1 MRMILKSLH
10 GENFK
15 GIKSIDI
22 KFGEKKTKISGQNA
36 VGKTTIFD
44 MFSWLLFNKN
54 SAGEEKFNVRP
65 LDKNNKRIDNVEIKV
80 VGVIEVD
87 GKEVELS
94 KVQKQNWVKK
104 RGTDTV
110 TLQGNVNSFEIDGY
124 PKSEAEFKAYV
135 SNLAQS
141 EEMFKMLTN
150 PQYFSSLK
158 WKDQRDILMKLTT
171 EVSDVELAKE
181 MFDENAYAES
191 LIEELEKAPST
202 DDIRA
207 KFQKA
212 LTEWKKKQAE
222 IPVRIDEAEKSKVD
236 VDVAEQELLKA
247 DLERKI
253 EAVDDRMENAGTEI
267 GRLRG
272 KEMQLQFDMSGI
284 MQVMND
290 ELSAKRRGLDS
301 AKDDATREFNDLHN
315 QIQSAENQIKANEK
329 TISDTDEERK
339 NLGVEYNAE
348 FSKAFDEMPYL
359 FDESKWKFDES
370 TTVCSLCGQKL
381 PQDKIES
388 LKADFEQKKADAKA
402 RAEKQLE
409 DARKAFDDA
418 KGGKLKD
425 LIAKGNTCKAEI
437 ERLTKENTKLQEDIT
452 ALKEQESKALAE
464 QNDYAKQLS
473 EIPAEADY
481 SQNEEYVK
489 LKTEHDKILADIAK
503 LESEGADKV
512 VTDLKAEKT
521 NLQAQLDEVNK
532 VIAQAANN
540 VAIDDRIETLR
551 DEQKEIGQKVAD
563 QEQMLYLLEEFIR
576 FKLNK
581 VSESINSHF
590 KTVNFKLFEMQLN
603 GGMKDCCECTVNGVG
618 YSDLNNGHK
627 ILAGLDIIRSL
638 SELYGVSVPI
648 FVDNAESLTSNYTS
662 DSQLVLLIAKKP
674 QYMDENG
681 EIHDVD
687 ENYDPK
693 IHKLVYDGSL
703 KVEVS

>member
-10 GENFK
+10 MENFK
-15 GIKSIDI
+15 GIKSLDVNFSNKTSI
-22 KFGEKKTKISGQNA
+22 KGQNA

-44 MFSWLLFNKN
+44 AFTWLLFNKN

-65 LDKNNKRIDNVEIKV
+65 LDKDGKCIDNVEIKV
-80 VGVIEVD
+80 VGVIKVD

-124 PKSEAEFKAYV
+124 PKSEAEFKAYI
-135 SNLAQS
+135 SGLAQS

-253 EAVDDRMENAGTEI
+253 EALEDLMAKSDVRID
-267 GRLRG
+267 
-272 KEMQLQFDMSGI
+272 EMRSEEMHCQFEMSAI
-284 MQVMND
+284 AQTMNN
-290 ELSAKRRGLDS
+290 ELSSKKR
-301 AKDDATREFNDLHN
+301 E
-315 QIQSAENQIKANEK
+315 IENHKY
-329 TISDTDEERK
+329 DHERK
-339 NLGVEYNAE
+339 LQDVRSSIKKAQDSIESNKKSISEQTLKKADLVKKYNE
-348 FSKAFDEMPYL
+348 EVVKKFD
-359 FDESKWKFDES
+359 DSKWVFDES
-370 TTVCSLCGQKL
+370 TTVCSLCGQRL
-381 PQDKIES
+381 PEDKIES
-388 LKADFEQKKADAKA
+388 LRADFSQRKADAIEAFNEEHAKTLA
-402 RAEKQLE
+402 MIVDDGNACAEMIK
-409 DARKAFDDA
+409 
-418 KGGKLKD
+418 
-425 LIAKGNTCKAEI
+425 N
-437 ERLTKENTKLQEDIT
+437 LTKNNKELENTINTLKLHEAEEIDIFKG
-452 ALKEQESKALAE
+452 LDEQISK
-464 QNDYAKQLS
+464 
-473 EIPAEADY
+473 IPTCADY
-481 SQNEEYVK
+481 TQNAEYVK
-489 LKTEHDKILADIAK
+489 LKAKQDKLLADIAE
-503 LESEGADKV
+503 LESKGADKV
-512 VTDLKAEKT
+512 VEDTKADKAKLKS
-521 NLQAQLDEVNK
+521 QLDEVNK
-532 VIAQAANN
+532 IIAQAANN
-540 VAIDDRIETLR
+540 VMIDDRIETLR

-638 SELYGVSVPI
+638 SELYGVSAPI
-648 FVDNAESLTSNYTS
+648 FVDNAESLNEFNVP
-662 DSQLVLLIAKKP
+662 DMDAQLILLSVSEDK
-674 QYMDENG
+674 Q
-681 EIHDVD
+681 
-687 ENYDPK
+687 
-693 IHKLVYDGSL
+693 L
-703 KVEVS
+703 KVEGV

>member
-10 GENFK
+10 MENFK
-15 GIKSIDI
+15 GIKSLDVNFSNKTSI
-22 KFGEKKTKISGQNA
+22 KGQNA

-44 MFSWLLFNKN
+44 AFTWLLFNKN

-65 LDKNNKRIDNVEIKV
+65 LDKDGNRIDNVEIKV
-80 VGVIEVD
+80 VAVLDVD

-124 PKSEAEFKAYV
+124 PKSEADFKAYV

-141 EEMFKMLTN
+141 EDMFKMLTN

-207 KFQKA
+207 KFSKA
-212 LTEWKKKQAE
+212 LSEWKKKQAE

-236 VDVAEQELLKA
+236 VDVAEQELLKD

-253 EAVDDRMENAGTEI
+253 GAVDDRMENAGTEI

-329 TISDTDEERK
+329 TISDTDAERK

-348 FSKAFDEMPYL
+348 YANGFDETPHL
-359 FDESKWKFDES
+359 FDESKWTFDES

-381 PQDKIES
+381 PEDKIEQI
-388 LKADFEQKKADAKA
+388 KADFEQKKADAKA
-402 RAEKQLE
+402 RAEKQLK
-409 DARKAFDDA
+409 DAHKAFDDA
-418 KGGKLKD
+418 KGAKLKG

-437 ERLTKENTKLQEDIT
+437 ERLTKENTKLQEDIV
-452 ALKEQESKALAE
+452 ALKEQESKALAK

-503 LESEGADKV
+503 LESEGVDKV
-512 VTDLKAEKT
+512 VTDLKAEKVD
-521 NLQAQLDEVNK
+521 LQAQLDEANK
-532 VIAQAANN
+532 AIAQVANN

-603 GGMKDCCECTVNGVG
+603 GGMKDCCECTVNGVP
-618 YSDLNNGHK
+618 YSTLNSGHR
-627 ILAGLDIIRSL
+627 IVAGLDIIRSL

-648 FVDNAESLTSNYTS
+648 FVDSAESLNEFNVP
-662 DSQLVLLIAKKP
+662 DMDAQLILLSVSEDK
-674 QYMDENG
+674 Q
-681 EIHDVD
+681 
-687 ENYDPK
+687 
-693 IHKLVYDGSL
+693 L
-703 KVEVS
+703 KVEGV

>member
-1 MRMILKSLH
+1 MKMILKSLH
-10 GENFK
+10 LENFK
-15 GIKSIDI
+15 GIRNLDV
-22 KFGEKKTKISGQNA
+22 KFSNKTKVKGQNA
-36 VGKTTIFD
+36 AGKTTIFD
-44 MFSWLLFNKN
+44 AFTWLLFNKN

-65 LDKNNKRIDNVEIKV
+65 LDKDGHRIDNVEIKV
-80 VGVIEVD
+80 VGVIDVD

-110 TLQGNVNSFEIDGY
+110 TLQGNVNSFEIDSY

-135 SNLAQS
+135 SCLAQS

-158 WKDQRDILMKLTT
+158 WKDQRDILMRLATD
-171 EVSDVELAKE
+171 VSDVELAQTDAK
-181 MFDENAYAES
+181 YVP
-191 LIEELEKAPST
+191 LLGELEKAPST

-207 KFQKA
+207 KFSKA
-212 LTEWKKKQAE
+212 LSEWKKKQSE
-222 IPVRIDEAEKSKVD
+222 IPVRIDEAEKSKID
-236 VDVAEQELLKA
+236 VDVAEQELAKV
-247 DLERKI
+247 DLVRRIAECGKK
-253 EAVDDRMENAGTEI
+253 MENAGSTL
-267 GRLRG
+267 GDLRS

-284 MQVMND
+284 AQTMNR
-290 ELSAKRRGLDS
+290 ELYNRRS
-301 AKDDATREFNDLHN
+301 NIDADLCGCKNEMDHF
-315 QIQSAENQIKANEK
+315 KA
-329 TISDTDEERK
+329 TISLKEKQIADNAKAIADADAERK
-339 NLGVEYNAE
+339 KLGEQYNAE
-348 FSKAFDEMPYL
+348 KAKAFDETPYL

-388 LKADFEQKKADAKA
+388 LKADFEQKNADAKA
-402 RAEKQLE
+402 RATKQLE

-418 KGGKLKD
+418 KGAKLKG
-425 LIAKGNTCKAEI
+425 LIDKGNACKADI
-437 ERLTKENTKLQEDIT
+437 ERLTKENAKLQEDIV
-452 ALKEQESKALAE
+452 ALKEQESKALAK

-512 VTDLKAEKT
+512 VTDLKAERAD
-521 NLQAQLDEVNK
+521 LQSQLDEVNK
-532 VIAQAANN
+532 IIAQAANN

-603 GGMKDCCECTVNGVG
+603 GGMKDCCECTVNGVP
-618 YSDLNNGHK
+618 YSTLNSGHR
-627 ILAGLDIIRSL
+627 IVAGLDIIRSL
-638 SELYGVSVPI
+638 SELYGVSCPI
-648 FVDNAESLTSNYTS
+648 FVDNAESLNEFNVP
-662 DSQLVLLIAKKP
+662 DMDAQLILLTVSEDK
-674 QYMDENG
+674 Q
-681 EIHDVD
+681 
-687 ENYDPK
+687 
-693 IHKLVYDGSL
+693 L
-703 KVEVS
+703 KVEGV

>member
-10 GENFK
+10 MENFK
-15 GIKSIDI
+15 GIKSLDVNFSNKTSI
-22 KFGEKKTKISGQNA
+22 KGQNA

-44 MFSWLLFNKN
+44 AFTWLLFNKN

-65 LDKNNKRIDNVEIKV
+65 LDKDGHRIDNVEIKV

-135 SNLAQS
+135 SGLAQG

-158 WKDQRDILMKLTT
+158 WKEQRDILMKLVAN
-171 EVSDVELAKE
+171 VSDVELAQTDSK
-181 MFDENAYAES
+181 YAP
-191 LIEELEKAPST
+191 LLDELEKAPST

-207 KFQKA
+207 KFSKA
-212 LTEWKKKQAE
+212 LSEWKKKQAE

-253 EAVDDRMENAGTEI
+253 EAVEDRMENAGDEI
-267 GRLRG
+267 DKLRG

-284 MQVMND
+284 TQTMNN
-290 ELSAKRRGLDS
+290 ELSAKRRELDNS
-301 AKDDATREFNDLHN
+301 KVDATREFNDLHN
-315 QIQSAENQIKANEK
+315 QIQTAENQIKTNEK
-329 TISDTDEERK
+329 IIADADATRK

-348 FSKAFDEMPYL
+348 FAKAFDETPYL
-359 FDESKWKFDES
+359 FDESKWVFDENS
-370 TTVCSLCGQKL
+370 TVCSLCGQKL
-381 PQDKIES
+381 PADKIES
-388 LKADFEQKKADAKA
+388 LMADFEQKKADAKA
-402 RAEKQLE
+402 HADKQLE

-418 KGGKLKD
+418 RSGKLKD
-425 LIAKGNTCKAEI
+425 LIAKGNNCKADI
-437 ERLTKENTKLQEDIT
+437 KRLTKENADLQESIGT
-452 ALKEQESKALAE
+452 LKEQESKALAK
-464 QNDYAKQLS
+464 QNEYAKQLS

-576 FKLNK
+576 FKLNR

-603 GGMKDCCECTVNGVG
+603 GGMKDCCECTVNGVP
-618 YSDLNNGHK
+618 YSTLNSGHR
-627 ILAGLDIIRSL
+627 IVAGLDIIRSL

-648 FVDNAESLTSNYTS
+648 FVDNAESLNEFNVP
-662 DSQLVLLIAKKP
+662 DMDAQLILLSVSEDK
-674 QYMDENG
+674 Q
-681 EIHDVD
+681 
-687 ENYDPK
+687 
-693 IHKLVYDGSL
+693 L
-703 KVEVS
+703 KVEAM

>member
-36 VGKTTIFD
+36 SGKTTIFD
-44 MFSWLLFNKN
+44 IFSWLFFNKN

-65 LDKNNKRIDNVEIKV
+65 LDKDGHRIDNVEIKV
-80 VGVIEVD
+80 VGVIDVD

-110 TLQGNVNSFEIDGY
+110 TLQGNINSFEIDGY
-124 PKSEAEFKAYV
+124 PKSEAEFKAYI
-135 SNLAQS
+135 SGLAQS

-171 EVSDVELAKE
+171 EVSDVEMAQTDAK
-181 MFDENAYAES
+181 YAP
-191 LIEELEKAPST
+191 LIGELEKAPST

-207 KFQKA
+207 KFSKA
-212 LTEWKKKQAE
+212 LSEWKKKQAE

-253 EAVDDRMENAGTEI
+253 EALEDLMEKSDVRI
-267 GRLRG
+267 D
-272 KEMQLQFDMSGI
+272 EMRSEEMHCQFEMSAI
-284 MQVMND
+284 AQTMNN
-290 ELSAKRRGLDS
+290 ELSSKKR
-301 AKDDATREFNDLHN
+301 E
-315 QIQSAENQIKANEK
+315 IENQKYNHERRLEDVRSSIRKAQDSIERNKKSISEQTLKKAELVKKYNEEVVK
-329 TISDTDEERK
+329 K
-339 NLGVEYNAE
+339 
-348 FSKAFDEMPYL
+348 
-359 FDESKWKFDES
+359 FDESKWVFDES
-370 TTVCSLCGQKL
+370 TTVCSLCGQRL
-381 PQDKIES
+381 PEDKIES
-388 LKADFEQKKADAKA
+388 LRADFSQRKADAIEIFNEEHAKTLA
-402 RAEKQLE
+402 MIVDDGNACAEMIKDLTKNNKELE
-409 DARKAFDDA
+409 NTINTLKLHEAEEIDII
-418 KGGKLKD
+418 KGLDEQISKIPSCAAYFMQNVEYAKLK
-425 LIAKGNTCKAEI
+425 AKRDEL
-437 ERLTKENTKLQEDIT
+437 R
-452 ALKEQESKALAE
+452 
-464 QNDYAKQLS
+464 
-473 EIPAEADY
+473 
-481 SQNEEYVK
+481 
-489 LKTEHDKILADIAK
+489 ADIAE
-503 LESEGADKV
+503 LEPKGADKV
-512 VTDLKAEKT
+512 VTDLKAKKAD
-521 NLQAQLDEVNK
+521 LQSQLDEVNK

-576 FKLNK
+576 FKLDK

-603 GGMKDCCECTVNGVG
+603 GGMKDCCECTVNGVP
-618 YSDLNNGHK
+618 YSTLNSGHR
-627 ILAGLDIIRSL
+627 IVAGLDIIRSL

-648 FVDNAESLTSNYTS
+648 FVDNAESLNEFNVP
-662 DSQLVLLIAKKP
+662 DMDAQLILLSVSEDK
-674 QYMDENG
+674 Q
-681 EIHDVD
+681 
-687 ENYDPK
+687 
-693 IHKLVYDGSL
+693 L
-703 KVEVS
+703 KVEGV

>member
-36 VGKTTIFD
+36 SGKTTIFD
-44 MFSWLLFNKN
+44 IFSWLFFNKN

-65 LDKNNKRIDNVEIKV
+65 LDKDGKRIDNVEIKV
-80 VGVIEVD
+80 VGVIDVD

-110 TLQGNVNSFEIDGY
+110 TLQGNVNLFEIDGY

-135 SNLAQS
+135 SGLAQN

-158 WKDQRDILMKLTT
+158 WKDQRDILMKLVA
-171 EVSDVELAKE
+171 EVSDVELARTDSK
-181 MFDENAYAES
+181 YAP
-191 LIEELEKAPST
+191 LIDELEKAPST

-207 KFQKA
+207 KFSKA
-212 LTEWKKKQAE
+212 LSEWKKKQAE

-267 GRLRG
+267 DRLRG

-329 TISDTDEERK
+329 TISDTDAERK

-359 FDESKWKFDES
+359 FDESKWVFDENS
-370 TTVCSLCGQKL
+370 TVCSLCGQQL
-381 PQDKIES
+381 PANKIEQ

-402 RAEKQLE
+402 RATKQLE
-409 DARKAFDDA
+409 DAREAFDDA
-418 KGGKLKD
+418 KGAKLKG
-425 LIAKGNTCKAEI
+425 LIDKGNACKADI
-437 ERLTKENTKLQEDIT
+437 ERLTKENAKLQEDIV
-452 ALKEQESKALAE
+452 ALKEQESKALAK

-489 LKTEHDKILADIAK
+489 LKAERDKILADIAK
-503 LESEGADKV
+503 LESEGVDKV
-512 VTDLKAEKT
+512 VTDLKAEKVD
-521 NLQAQLDEVNK
+521 LQAQLDEANK
-532 VIAQAANN
+532 AIAQVANN
-540 VAIDDRIETLR
+540 VMIDDRIETLR
-551 DEQKEIGQKVAD
+551 DEQEEIGQKVAD

-603 GGMKDCCECTVNGVG
+603 GGMKDCCECTVNGVP
-618 YSDLNNGHK
+618 YSTLNSGHR
-627 ILAGLDIIRSL
+627 IVAGLDIIRSL

-648 FVDNAESLTSNYTS
+648 FIDNAESLNEFNVP
-662 DSQLVLLIAKKP
+662 DMDAQLILLSVSEDK
-674 QYMDENG
+674 Q
-681 EIHDVD
+681 
-687 ENYDPK
+687 
-693 IHKLVYDGSL
+693 L
-703 KVEVS
+703 KVEGV

>member
-10 GENFK
+10 MENFK
-15 GIKSIDI
+15 GIKSLDVNFSDKTSI
-22 KFGEKKTKISGQNA
+22 KGQNA
-36 VGKTTIFD
+36 AGKTTIFD
-44 MFSWLLFNKN
+44 AFTWLLFNKN

-65 LDKNNKRIDNVEIKV
+65 LDKYGKRIDNVEIKV
-80 VGVIEVD
+80 VAVLGAD

-124 PKSEAEFKAYV
+124 PKSEADFKAYV
-135 SNLAQS
+135 SGLAQS

-158 WKDQRDILMKLTT
+158 WKDQRDILMKLVAD
-171 EVSDVELAKE
+171 VSDVELAKT
-181 MFDENAYAES
+181 DAKYAP
-191 LIEELEKAPST
+191 LIDELEKAPST

-207 KFQKA
+207 KFSKA
-212 LTEWKKKQAE
+212 LYEWKKKQAE

-236 VDVAEQELLKA
+236 VDVAEQELAKA
-247 DLERKI
+247 DLTRKI
-253 EAVDDRMENAGTEI
+253 AECDKKLENAGSAL
-267 GRLRG
+267 GDLRS

-284 MQVMND
+284 MQSMNN
-290 ELSAKRRGLDS
+290 ELSAKRRELDNS
-301 AKDDATREFNDLHN
+301 KDDATREFNDLHN
-315 QIQSAENQIKANEK
+315 QIQNAENQIKANDK
-329 TISDTDEERK
+329 IIADTDVERK

-348 FSKAFDEMPYL
+348 FAKAFDETPYI
-359 FDESKWKFDES
+359 FDESKWVFDES

-381 PQDKIES
+381 PADKIES

-402 RAEKQLE
+402 RAAKQLE

-425 LIAKGNTCKAEI
+425 LIAKGNTCKADI
-437 ERLTKENTKLQEDIT
+437 ERLTKENADLQESIGK
-452 ALKEQESKALAE
+452 LKEQESKALAK
-464 QNDYAKQLS
+464 QNDYARQLS
-473 EIPAEADY
+473 EIPSEADY
-481 SQNEEYVK
+481 SQNEEYMK
-489 LKTEHDKILADIAK
+489 LKAEHEKILADIAK
-503 LESEGADKV
+503 LESEGADKIIA
-512 VTDLKAEKT
+512 DFKAEKAD
-521 NLQAQLDEVNK
+521 LQSRLDEANK

-551 DEQKEIGQKVAD
+551 EEQKEIGQKVAD

-590 KTVNFKLFEMQLN
+590 NTVNFKLFEMQLN

-648 FVDNAESLTSNYTS
+648 FVDNAESLTSDYSS

-674 QYMDENG
+674 QYMDEDG

-687 ENYDPK
+687 DNYDPK
-693 IHKLVYDGSL
+693 IHKIVYDGSL
-703 KVEVS
+703 KVEGM

>member
-1 MRMILKSLH
+1 MKLKIRSLH
-10 GENFK
+10 MENFK
-15 GIKSIDI
+15 GIKSLDVNFSNKTSI
-22 KFGEKKTKISGQNA
+22 KGQNA
-36 VGKTTIFD
+36 AGKTTIFD
-44 MFSWLLFNKN
+44 AFTWLLFNKN

-65 LDKNNKRIDNVEIKV
+65 LDKDGHRIDNVEIKV

-124 PKSEAEFKAYV
+124 PKSEADFKAYV

-141 EEMFKMLTN
+141 DDMFKMLTN

-207 KFQKA
+207 KFSKA
-212 LTEWKKKQAE
+212 LSEWKKKQAE
-222 IPVRIDEAEKSKVD
+222 IPVRIDEAEKSKID
-236 VDVAEQELLKA
+236 VDVAEQELAKT
-247 DLERKI
+247 DLTRRIAECDKKI
-253 EAVDDRMENAGTEI
+253 ENAGSAL
-267 GRLRG
+267 GDLRS
-272 KEMQLQFDMSGI
+272 KEMQLQFDMSG
-284 MQVMND
+284 MEQTMNR
-290 ELSAKRRGLDS
+290 ELSNKRS
-301 AKDDATREFNDLHN
+301 IMDAELRDCKNELEHFAVTISLKEK
-315 QIQSAENQIKANEK
+315 QISDNEK
-329 TISDTDEERK
+329 TITDADAERK
-339 NLGVEYNAE
+339 KLGEQYNAE
-348 FSKAFDEMPYL
+348 KAKAFDETPYL
-359 FDESKWKFDES
+359 FDESKWVFDES
-370 TTVCSLCGQKL
+370 TTICSLCGQKL
-381 PQDKIES
+381 PADKIEQ
-388 LKADFEQKKADAKA
+388 LKADFEERKTKARADAK
-402 RAEKQLE
+402 RKLNDSKSDFITQKESNLE
-409 DARKAFDDA
+409 EIKAYGFA
-418 KGGKLKD
+418 KKN
-425 LIAKGNTCKAEI
+425 LIE
-437 ERLTKENTKLQEDIT
+437 ELTKKNADLQMEIDSLKKQEQGTFTNKEELCKL
-452 ALKEQESKALAE
+452 
-464 QNDYAKQLS
+464 LS
-473 EIPAEADY
+473 EIPEEADY

-489 LKTEHDKILADIAK
+489 LKAEHDKILADIAK
-503 LESEGADKV
+503 LESEGAYKV

-540 VAIDDRIETLR
+540 IMIDDRIETLR

-603 GGMKDCCECTVNGVG
+603 GGMKDCCECTVNGVP
-618 YSDLNNGHK
+618 YSTLNSGHR
-627 ILAGLDIIRSL
+627 IVAGLDIIRSL

-648 FVDNAESLTSNYTS
+648 FVDNAESLNEFNVP
-662 DSQLVLLIAKKP
+662 DMDAQLILLSVSADK
-674 QYMDENG
+674 Q
-681 EIHDVD
+681 
-687 ENYDPK
+687 
-693 IHKLVYDGSL
+693 L
-703 KVEVS
+703 KVEGV